1 MTRTPDPFMDPA
13 AVASYLRDTPR
24 KVPGLADLHKMT
36 ALLIAEKARRA
47 AHILVVGA
55 GGGLEIRAMA
65 QAQPDWRFTGV
76 DPSPAMLDIA
86 RQTLSDCAERAELI
100 LGTAV
105 DAPLGPFDGAVCLL
119 TLHFLSRAERLQTLR
134 NVRSRLKPG
143 GIFVAA
149 HHTSPGGE
157 AETWLARSAAFAA
170 GATADPH
177 KAAAS
182 AKAMAER
189 LPLLSPAEEEDCFRE
204 AGFKTPALFYAAL
217 SFRGWVMSAEGG

>member
-1 MTRTPDPFMDPA
+1 MTRTPNSFMDPA

-36 ALLIAEKARRA
+36 ALLIAEKACRA
-47 AHILVVGA
+47 AHVLVVGA

-86 RQTLSDCAERAELI
+86 RQTLSGCAERAELI

-105 DAPLGPFDGAVCLL
+105 DAPHGPFDGAVCLL

-134 NVRSRLKPG
+134 DVYSRLKPG

-170 GATADPH
+170 GANPDPH

-189 LPLLSPAEEEDCFRE
+189 LPLLSPAEEEDSFRE
-204 AGFKTPALFYAAL
+204 AGFKTPSLFYAAL
-217 SFRGWVMSAEGG
+217 SFRGWIMSAEGG